1 MSTSVNSM
9 IGIDLLQ
16 KTGCK
21 AGEGLGKNKS
31 ETLKPITYK
40 VKYDKQGNAML
51 DFVY

>member
-1 MSTSVNSM
+1 MSSSVNNR

-16 KTGCK
+16 KTECK
-21 AGEGLGKNKS
+21 PGEGLGKNKS
-31 ETLKPITYK
+31 GTLKPITYK